1 MSEEEPLAEIPV
13 DDGPN
18 VAAAPAAPALLEAED
33 LTIARGGL
41 DVIVGLTLKVS
52 GRRALLAGEA
62 APLIDLVLGQG
73 VGAGREA
80 RRAPKGLHLRSGS
93 LRCLGMD
100 VATGQHVGHVGA
112 APLDPPLPA
121 EWTSLDYL
129 AWSARLAGVERR
141 TALARA
147 AATLAS
153 LGLAAF
159 TKVRLPALPLAARRA
174 VVLAQASLAD
184 PALIIAV
191 DPLLGLDPAQR
202 SAVLGV
208 LGQVSHGRAALIA
221 TPSVEPGTTGA
232 ILAEAAD
239 EVVRLG

>member
-18 VAAAPAAPALLEAED
+18 VEAAPAAPALLEAED
-33 LTIARGGL
+33 LTVARGGL
-41 DVIVGLTLKVS
+41 DVIVALTLKVS
-52 GRRALLAGEA
+52 GRRALLVGEA

-73 VGAGREA
+73 VRAGREA

-100 VATGQHVGHVGA
+100 VATGQHLAHIGA

-141 TALARA
+141 RA
-147 AATLAS
+147 AELAAEVLAS

-159 TKVRLPALPLAARRA
+159 AKVRLPALPLAARRA
-174 VVLAQASLAD
+174 VVLAQASLGE
-184 PALIIAV
+184 PSLIIAV
-191 DPLLGLDPAQR
+191 DPLLGLDSAQHV
-202 SAVLGV
+202 AVLGV
-208 LGQVSHGRAALIA
+208 LGQVSDRRAALVA
-221 TPSVEPGTTGA
+221 TPSVDAGTTGA
-232 ILAEAAD
+232 LLAQAAD
-239 EVVRLG
+239 AVVRLG